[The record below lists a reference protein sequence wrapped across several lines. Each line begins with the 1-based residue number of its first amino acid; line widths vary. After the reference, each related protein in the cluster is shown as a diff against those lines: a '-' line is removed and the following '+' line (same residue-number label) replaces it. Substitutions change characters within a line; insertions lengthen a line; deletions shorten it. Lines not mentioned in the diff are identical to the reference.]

1 MSQPER
7 NDPCPCGSGKKYK
20 KCCMGKQVGLSRSAD
35 SYIQTGL
42 AHHQAGRLEQAYDAY
57 QQALR
62 EQPDHP
68 EALHLLGMLAH
79 QIGDNDL
86 ALELIELAIRSRPNS
101 PLFRNN
107 LGNVLQA
114 MGRHEEAIACFAKAS
129 VLEPGNAVFHYN
141 LGHALQTHGQLQGA
155 VESYRRAIALS
166 PNYVEAHSNLGHAL
180 DALGELDRA
189 ADSHRRA
196 LALAPH
202 MAELHFNLAALLY
215 RQGKLDEAVER
226 YRKAIAIFPDYTHAH
241 CNLGAALL
249 AKGEFEEAAA
259 CYRRAI
265 EINPALADAHYN
277 LGNALQAL
285 NRFDAAAASYR
296 KAIELQPGLVEA
308 SCNLGN
314 ALRAQGDLDGAID
327 CYRQALELKPDY
339 VTAYSNL
346 LFALGYHAALPA
358 AEYLAEARGWELACI
373 PAHIRQ
379 AAREK
384 RFARSPLSGRRLK
397 VGYVSGDFRKHSVSY
412 FIEQLFAQH
421 DRSRVELYAYSNHRL
436 RDAVT
441 ERLNAS
447 ADHWVQIAGLSDE
460 AVCERIEA
468 DGIDV
473 LVDLSSHSA
482 HNRLGVFVRRAAPV
496 QATYLYFASTGLTE
510 MDYWI
515 GDEMLCPPELEGQ
528 FSERLW
534 QLPRVWLAYKT
545 IADAPVSDWRPA
557 EDGGIR
563 IGCFNN
569 LGKIT
574 PQTLRLWAQVL
585 HALPEGRLLLKN
597 KDLADAGNR
606 QRILSELAMHGIV
619 AERVELQPGSPW
631 ADYMAEHDKLDVALD
646 PIGGHGGGTSTCDA
660 LWMGAPVI
668 TLLGDHVG
676 ARFTASLV
684 DAIGHSEWI
693 ALTEA
698 EYIEKTVALARN
710 VELRRQLRFPQ
721 REAMANSPLCD
732 ARGLARALEDAYA
745 GMFEDSTNT
754 EISTPG
760 IAR

>member
-1 MSQPER
+1 MHIR
-7 NDPCPCGSGKKYK
+7 A
-20 KCCMGKQVGLSRSAD
+20 GLS
-35 SYIQTGL
+35 
-42 AHHQAGRLEQAYDAY
+42 HHQSGRLEQAYDAY

-68 EALHLLGMLAH
+68 EALRLLGMLAH
-79 QIGDNDL
+79 QIGDNVL
-86 ALELIELAIRSRPNS
+86 ALELIELSIRIRPDFPVS
-101 PLFRNN
+101 HSN
-107 LGNVLQA
+107 LGSVLQA
-114 MGRHEEAIACFAKAS
+114 MGRHEEAVACFAQAS
-129 VLEPGNAVFHYN
+129 ALEPGNAAFHYN
-141 LGHALQTHGQLQGA
+141 LGQALQTQGELRGA
-155 VESYRRAIALS
+155 VGSYRRAIALS

-180 DALGELDRA
+180 DALGELEQA

-196 LALAPH
+196 LSLAPQ

-215 RQGKLDEAVER
+215 RQGKVDEAIER
-226 YRKAIAIFPDYTHAH
+226 YRKSIAIFPDYTHAH

-249 AKGEFEEAAA
+249 AKGEFEDAAA

-285 NRFDAAAASYR
+285 NQFEAAAASYR

-308 SCNLGN
+308 RCNLGN
-314 ALRAQGDLDGAID
+314 ALRAQGDLDGAIG
-327 CYRQALELKPDY
+327 CYRKALELKPDY

-346 LFALGYHAALPA
+346 LFALGYHAAIPA

-379 AAREK
+379 AARQK
-384 RFARSPLSGRRLK
+384 RFARLPLSGRRLK
-397 VGYVSGDFRKHSVSY
+397 VGYVSGDFRKHAVSY
-412 FIEQLFAQH
+412 FIEQLFARH
-421 DRSRVELYAYSNHRL
+421 DRSRVELYAYSNHRS

-441 ERLNAS
+441 ERMNAS
-447 ADHWVQIAGLSDE
+447 ADHWLQIAGMSDE

-473 LVDLSSHSA
+473 LIDLSSHSA
-482 HNRLGVFVRRAAPV
+482 HNRLGVFARRAAPV

-515 GDEMLCPPELEGQ
+515 GDEMLCPAELEGQ

-545 IADAPVSDWRPA
+545 IADAPASDWRPA

-563 IGCFNN
+563 LGSFNN

-606 QRILSELAMHGIV
+606 QRILSELAMHDIV
-619 AERVELQPGSPW
+619 ADRVELLPGSPW
-631 ADYMAEHDKLDVALD
+631 ADYMAQHDRLDVALD

-660 LWMGAPVI
+660 LWMGVPVI

-684 DAIGHSEWI
+684 DAIGHGGWI
-693 ALTEA
+693 ARTEA

-710 VELRRQLRFPQ
+710 VELRRQLRFSQ

-732 ARGLARALEDAYA
+732 AQGLARALEDTYT
-745 GMFEDSTNT
+745 GMFERSNNIDVSV
-754 EISTPG
+754 PG
-760 IAR
+760 NA

>member
-1 MSQPER
+1 MHI
-7 NDPCPCGSGKKYK
+7 
-20 KCCMGKQVGLSRSAD
+20 QV
-35 SYIQTGL
+35 GL
-42 AHHQAGRLEQAYDAY
+42 AHHQAGQLEQAYDAY

-68 EALHLLGMLAH
+68 DALHLLGMLAH

-86 ALELIELAIRSRPNS
+86 ALELIELAIRSRPDL

-107 LGNVLQA
+107 QGNVLQA
-114 MGRHEEAIACFAKAS
+114 MGRHEEAVACFAQACA
-129 VLEPGNAVFHYN
+129 LEPGNAIFHYN
-141 LGHALQTHGQLQGA
+141 LGQALQMQGRLQEA
-155 VESYRRAIALS
+155 VESYRRAIELS
-166 PNYVEAHSNLGHAL
+166 PNYVEAHSNLGHVL
-180 DALGELDRA
+180 DVQAELEQA

-196 LALAPH
+196 LSLAPQ

-215 RQGKLDEAVER
+215 RQGKLDEAIEC
-226 YRKAIAIFPDYTHAH
+226 YRKAVAIFPDYTHAH

-249 AKGEFEEAAA
+249 AKGELEDAAA

-285 NRFDAAAASYR
+285 NRFEAAVASYR

-308 SCNLGN
+308 RCNLGN
-314 ALRAQGDLDGAID
+314 ALRAQGDLDGAIG
-327 CYRQALELKPDY
+327 CYRKALELKPDY
-339 VTAYSNL
+339 ATAYSNL
-346 LFALGYHAALPA
+346 LFALGYHAAVPA
-358 AEYLAEARGWELACI
+358 VEYLAEARGWELACI

-379 AAREK
+379 TARQK
-384 RFARSPLSGRRLK
+384 RFARLPPSGRRLK
-397 VGYVSGDFRKHSVSY
+397 VGYVSGDFRKHAVSY
-412 FIEQLFAQH
+412 FVEQLFTQH

-441 ERLNAS
+441 ERLDGS
-447 ADHWVQIAGLSDE
+447 ADHWLQIAGMSDE
-460 AVCERIEA
+460 SVCERIEA

-473 LVDLSSHSA
+473 LIDLSSHSA
-482 HNRLGVFVRRAAPV
+482 HNRLGVFARRAAPV

-515 GDEMLCPPELEGQ
+515 GDEVLCPPGLEGQ

-545 IADAPVSDWRPA
+545 IADAPASDWRPA

-563 IGCFNN
+563 LGSFNN

-597 KDLADAGNR
+597 KDLADEGNR

-619 AERVELQPGSPW
+619 ADRVELQSGSPW
-631 ADYMAEHDKLDVALD
+631 ADYMVQHDKLDVALD

-660 LWMGAPVI
+660 LWMGVPVI

-684 DAIGHSEWI
+684 DAIGHDEWV
-693 ALTEA
+693 AHTEA
-698 EYIEKTVALARN
+698 EYIEKTVALARA
-710 VELRRQLRFPQ
+710 VELRKQLRFSQ

-732 ARGLARALEDAYA
+732 AQGLARALEEAYV
-745 GMFEDSTNT
+745 GMFERSTNT
-754 EISTPG
+754 EISSPG
-760 IAR
+760 NAR